1 MAGKISDLLIGGDL
15 IDQQLTEFLDPG
27 LKTQNEIARRTSA
40 MLTGV
45 APESPGAPTAQ
56 MAARL
61 TAQGFENLRRGLA
74 EQNPGRFANE
84 AELFQQQVQGLNLSD
99 PAGRAAAVAA
109 ARRINPARAMQL
121 AQAFQAQDVASQNAI
136 GNRYGV
142 QSEVLGDGSIFN
154 QTATGQQTLITAD
167 GILTDPAEIAA
178 KIREIGLQTTREAAD
193 NEIKTARLLQEQQSV
208 LNQLEAAREKQDQV
222 YNRITK
228 YDNMLD
234 KIINDDANPSG
245 LADLFPSIFRSD
257 ATNEFYALANTLG
270 LDVIAGTTFGALSES
285 ELRFALQ
292 TAIPTLSGPDAY
304 RRYFEAK
311 KAVEQKLLNEL
322 QDYEQFLR
330 TEGIPTSF
338 AGFMS
343 DRERQDEF
351 SRRRA
356 SLATGTVNP
365 DYQVLEDRAYQEPEP
380 DNGDGMSQEARDRLN
395 RGIERARSGAG
406 QGVTQ

>member
-1 MAGKISDLLIGGDL
+1 MANKLSDLLIGGDL
-15 IDQQLTEFLDPG
+15 VGQQLSEFLDPAI
-27 LKTQNEIARRTSA
+27 KMQNDIARRTAVTLQGMNPENPGSA
-40 MLTGV
+40 LSAT
-45 APESPGAPTAQ
+45 
-56 MAARL
+56 AARL
-61 TAQGFENLRRGLA
+61 SAKGFENLRQGLA
-74 EQNPGRFANE
+74 QNNPERFATD
-84 AELFQQQVQGLNLSD
+84 AELFQQQVQGLDLAN

-154 QTATGQQTLITAD
+154 QTATGQQTLITKD
-167 GILTDPAEIAA
+167 GILTDPTEIAA
-178 KIREIGLQTTREAAD
+178 KIREIGLQTTREEAE
-193 NEIKTARLLQEQQSV
+193 NEIKTARLVQEQEAV
-208 LNQLEAAREKQDQV
+208 LNQLSEAREKQDQV

-234 KIINDDANPSG
+234 KIINEDAKPSG

-304 RRYFEAK
+304 RRYFESK

-380 DNGDGMSQEARDRLN
+380 DNGSGMSPDAAEILR
-395 RGIERARSGAG
+395 RGRERARSGAA
-406 QGVTQ
+406 QGEVL